1 MEQGTSRQETERRAI
16 QRALALGGAALV
28 DRVRFGLYR
37 VESAT
42 RPGTFHTVSV
52 GASGRY
58 SCTCE
63 AGVSG
68 RACWHQASVFIAK
81 AEADGG
87 RVTGP
92 AVPAAAPAPSDVVA
106 FPARAA

>member
-1 MEQGTSRQETERRAI
+1 MAQTMSTAEIQRRAI
-16 QRALALGGAALV
+16 HRALALGGAALV
-28 DRVRFGLYR
+28 QRVRFGLYR

-52 GASGRY
+52 DAAGHYR
-58 SCTCE
+58 CTCE

-81 AEADGG
+81 AEANNKGW

-92 AVPAAAPAPSDVVA
+92 AAPAPELPANVVPLR
-106 FPARAA
+106 PAA